1 MKKLFTLIILI
12 SSGMI
17 NSSCEKSE
25 ICSAI
30 YLADMVCSK
39 LAIAVPTV
47 ETGAAFALTTIVR
60 NIAESTNFCETETA
74 GNSNTGYTVDFRAD
88 ENSPWEDAQIAD
100 QSGSLTFEVFV
111 PTSSLPPADSTGF
124 EPNFRMDEPGQYRFG
139 SNADGLTE
147 VAERNE
153 LNNGNTS
160 NDGTLGRA
168 AAVSTSKYVI
178 VTVVPSA
185 GYTPIR
191 REEGEPAKVEYL
203 GYTKLW

>member
-1 MKKLFTLIILI
+1 MKKLLTLIILI
-12 SSGMI
+12 SSGMM
-17 NSSCEKSE
+17 NSSCEKEE

-30 YLADMVCSK
+30 YLADMVCSE

-47 ETGAAFALTTIVR
+47 ETGAAFALTTVVR

-74 GNSNTGYTVDFRAD
+74 GNSNTGYAVEFRAD

-100 QSGSLTFEVFV
+100 QSGSLEFEVFV
-111 PTSSLPPADSTGF
+111 PTSSLPPNETTGF
-124 EPNFRMDEPGQYRFG
+124 EPNFSMDEPGQYRFG

-147 VAERNE
+147 VSERNE
-153 LNNGNTS
+153 GNNGNTS
-160 NDGTLGRA
+160 NQGTLERA
-168 AAVSTSKYVI
+168 ASVPTAKYVI

-185 GYTPIR
+185 DYTPIR
-191 REEGEPAKVEYL
+191 RDEGEPAKVQYL